1 MPQLKDYLNDI
12 NFDKVNIMDDENLG
26 EENERAYNPFI
37 INRCLGSFMDTVLF
51 ANEMN
56 MRSHAT
62 KKMQYDFYINSVRKR
77 KRFSKWV
84 KSVKPDNLAM
94 VKEYYGYS
102 DAKALQV
109 LDMLSDEAI
118 ENIKQKLEKGGRR
131 STYAKR

>member
-1 MPQLKDYLNDI
+1 MAELKHYLNDI
-12 NFDKVNIMDDENLG
+12 NFDKVNIMDDEDHG
-26 EENERAYNPFI
+26 EENERAYSPFV

-84 KSVKPDNLAM
+84 KSVKSKNLAI

-102 DAKALQV
+102 DAKAQQALS
-109 LDMLSDEAI
+109 LLSDEAI
-118 ENIKQKLEKGGRR
+118 EDIKQKLEKGGRR
-131 STYAKR
+131 STHV